1 VLALLGPG
9 PDGSAATQEPWHPSA
24 ERRRIAEQQDQARAR
39 FVQEERECQQRFVV
53 TACVDEA
60 RRRQREQLASLNRQS
75 AVLDDYERRQRAA
88 DRSLAIRERISAEE
102 ARQRQQAAPPR
113 QPRTLPLKPPS
124 EVPGGAAT
132 MAPAAA
138 AASAADVQ
146 RGAREARS
154 RATFNA
160 RQAEAQS
167 HRESAERRALQRQQN
182 RGAAAPLP
190 VPSAPAR

>member
-1 VLALLGPG
+1 VV
-9 PDGSAATQEPWHPSA
+9 SAGAQEPEPASA

-75 AVLDDYERRQRAA
+75 AVLDDSERRQRAA

-102 ARQRQQAAPPR
+102 ARQRQPASPPR
-113 QPRTLPLKPPS
+113 EPRTLLLKPPA

-138 AASAADVQ
+138 AASAGGAQ
-146 RGAREARS
+146 RQAREARS

-167 HRESAERRALQRQQN
+167 HREGAERRALQRQLN